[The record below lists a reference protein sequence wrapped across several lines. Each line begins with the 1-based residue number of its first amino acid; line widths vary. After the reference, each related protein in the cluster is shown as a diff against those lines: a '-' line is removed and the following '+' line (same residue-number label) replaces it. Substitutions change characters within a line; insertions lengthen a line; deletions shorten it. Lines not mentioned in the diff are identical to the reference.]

1 MKPNPRLKKY
11 YLWVCNHAM
20 LFRYLVSI
28 PLCTLY
34 TILFLYAQSSIWII
48 LAANAFILFGSALVP
63 SAYNGKLLILAL
75 NELKEQCTPAPLLE
89 ETERQLAKAK
99 NEQVKQL
106 LQIDRCVALLYMGEY
121 QTVYDTLC
129 GINIDRFSG
138 MLPAQKLI
146 YYNNLAD
153 ICTKTD
159 RPEQADAWH
168 QKQLQFYS
176 MIKNKKQKQLLQYSM
191 EEAKA
196 QALYRKQEYT
206 MAIDAFSSLP
216 FKNRLQRVESSMFI
230 ARCHL
235 ALDHKDEARA
245 ALCYVIANGNK
256 TTFPEEAKAL
266 LEQL

>member
-1 MKPNPRLKKY
+1 MKPYPRLKNY

-63 SAYNGKLLILAL
+63 AGYRAKLLTLAL
-75 NELKEQCTPAPLLE
+75 NELNEQCTPAPLLE

-121 QTVYDTLC
+121 QTVYDTLS
-129 GINIDRFSG
+129 GINIDRFAG
-138 MLPAQKLI
+138 MLPAQKLV

-159 RPEQADAWH
+159 HLEQADAWH
-168 QKQLQFYS
+168 QKQLQLYD
-176 MIKNKKQKQLLQYSM
+176 MIKNKKQKQLLHYSM

-216 FKNRLQRVESSMFI
+216 LKNRLQRVESSMFI

-235 ALDHKDEARA
+235 ALGHKDEARA
-245 ALCYVIANGNK
+245 ALCYVVANGNQIAL
-256 TTFPEEAKAL
+256 TEEAKAL

>member
-1 MKPNPRLKKY
+1 MKPNPRLKNY

-63 SAYNGKLLILAL
+63 AGYRAKLLTLAS
-75 NELKEQCTPAPLLE
+75 NELNEQCTPAPLLE

-121 QTVYDTLC
+121 QTVYDTLS
-129 GINIDRFSG
+129 GINIDRFAG

-146 YYNNLAD
+146 YYNYLAD

-159 RPEQADAWH
+159 HLEQADAWH
-168 QKQLQFYS
+168 QKQLQLYD
-176 MIKNKKQKQLLQYSM
+176 MIKNKKQKQLLHYSM

-206 MAIDAFSSLP
+206 MAIDAYSSLP
-216 FKNRLQRVESSMFI
+216 SKNLLQRVESAWFI
-230 ARCHL
+230 AKCHV
-235 ALDHKDEARA
+235 ALNQKDNAKS
-245 ALCYVIANGNK
+245 ALCFVIANGNQ
-256 TTFPEEAKAL
+256 TALVQEAKKL

>member
-63 SAYNGKLLILAL
+63 AGYRAKLLTLAS
-75 NELKEQCTPAPLLE
+75 NELHEQCTPAPLLE

-159 RPEQADAWH
+159 RFEQADAWH
-168 QKQLQFYS
+168 QKQLQFYA
-176 MIKNKKQKQLLQYSM
+176 MLKNKKQKDAFRYSM

-196 QALYRKQEYT
+196 QALYRKQEYA
-206 MAIDAFSSLP
+206 MAIQAFSSLP
-216 FKNRLQRVESSMFI
+216 FKNSLQRVEASMFV

-235 ALDHKDEARA
+235 ALNHKDGARS
-245 ALCYVIANGNK
+245 ALCFVVANANLV
-256 TTFPEEAKAL
+256 TLAEEAKAL